1 MDRSKLCCFVAA
13 ACMASA
19 SAQAAW
25 KGKGEAGL
33 VFSRGNS
40 QTDSINLKLE
50 MSEEVDQWKHALD
63 MSALRANSAGLA
75 TAKRY
80 QAGWQTNYQFSDRGF
95 YFGGVRYENDTFSG
109 FDYQANATA
118 GAGYKFINTE
128 KVKLLGQAGIGYR
141 RLKNALTGATAGD
154 MIGTAGVSYENQ
166 LNASTKV
173 LDKFRLESGSNNT
186 LLGNFLGLEVK
197 MNQKLALGVGLDIRT
212 NSKPPG
218 GLKKTDTL
226 TTANLVYAF

>member
-1 MDRSKLCCFVAA
+1 MDRSKLCCLVAA
-13 ACMASA
+13 TCLASA
-19 SAQAAW
+19 SAHAEW

-63 MSALRANSAGLA
+63 MSALRANTSGVA

-80 QAGWQTNYQFSDRGF
+80 QAGWQSNYQFSDRGF
-95 YFGGVRYENDTFSG
+95 YFGGLRYENDKFSG

-118 GAGYKFINTE
+118 GAGYKFINTD
-128 KVKLLGQAGIGYR
+128 KVKLSGQAGIGYR
-141 RLKNALTGATAGD
+141 RLKNALSGATAGD
-154 MIGTAGVSYENQ
+154 VIGTAGFSYENQ

-173 LDKFRLESGSNNT
+173 VDKFRVESGSNNT

-197 MNQKLALGVGLDIRT
+197 MNQKLALAVGLDVRT